1 MNKEVEG
8 TALLAKTIKYGW
20 RNRFK
25 AYTNRKV
32 TISRTIDP
40 QLVIV
45 SIIGKDHKLYG
56 LTVSTQLLRK
66 IKWDEPPIYH
76 STASVETKTG
86 ALHKSAGFPGTNQAA
101 AFNGEKINEPVSQL
115 GEQSGPQDR
124 DNGPVLGMRHNQG
137 KLKWSLI
144 DYPSMEGMVR
154 VLEKGAIKYAPYN
167 WQKGLKFTEMLE
179 SMQRH
184 TAALMAGEDID
195 SETGEFHEDL
205 IHCNA
210 MFLSWMRKHRPDM
223 DDRNRYPDYPKKLL
237 SEL

>member
-1 MNKEVEG
+1 MSKQ
-8 TALLAKTIKYGW
+8 
-20 RNRFK
+20 
-25 AYTNRKV
+25 
-32 TISRTIDP
+32 P
-40 QLVIV
+40 
-45 SIIGKDHKLYG
+45 
-56 LTVSTQLLRK
+56 LTVIGTGIVHKRFRLPMGRK
-66 IKWDEPPIYH
+66 KFKYALKGGRWDILGYDQDHYVIPWDGKALTINRDCLVKVVVG
-76 STASVETKTG
+76 TETSTG
-86 ALHKSAGFPGTNQAA
+86 ALHKSAGFPGTDQ
-101 AFNGEKINEPVSQL
+101 VTT
-115 GEQSGPQDR
+115 EQVKTFQGTEEYLKKAPEQGS
-124 DNGPVLGMRHNQG
+124 RHNEG